1 MDISEEEYIMEE
13 AIMREQNEIVL
24 HDSDEDDELSVT
36 ERELSD
42 NESELNTY
50 DEFLEN
56 DLIDQIYNEDGDF
69 LDADKYDGHYYI
81 GLAGRALYIEKYIL
95 LSAISPKTFMKYN
108 GDDIVDYLVTMSL
121 AIWGGQPKIHIL
133 KLHITEDNTY
143 TVIIKTFWLKII
155 QRKWKKIYK
164 ERCELLRKYKTL
176 QYLRMREYTST
187 SQHFPGLLGMYHYG
201 NLNTLV
207 K

>member
-1 MDISEEEYIMEE
+1 MDISEEEHIMEE
-13 AIMREQNEIVL
+13 GIMREQNEIIIY
-24 HDSDEDDELSVT
+24 SSEDDEISI
-36 ERELSD
+36 S
-42 NESELNTY
+42 ESEIVDDFEHDNY
-50 DEFLEN
+50 DEFIEHN
-56 DLIDQIYNEDGDF
+56 DIIDRMYEEDCDF

-81 GLAGRALYIEKYIL
+81 GLAGRALYIQKYIL

-108 GDDIVDYLVTMSL
+108 GDDVVDYLVTMSL

>member
-1 MDISEEEYIMEE
+1 
-13 AIMREQNEIVL
+13 
-24 HDSDEDDELSVT
+24 
-36 ERELSD
+36 
-42 NESELNTY
+42 
-50 DEFLEN
+50 
-56 DLIDQIYNEDGDF
+56 
-69 LDADKYDGHYYI
+69 
-81 GLAGRALYIEKYIL
+81 
-95 LSAISPKTFMKYN
+95 MKYN

-133 KLHITEDNTY
+133 KLHIAEDDTY

-176 QYLRMREYTST
+176 QYLRTREYIST